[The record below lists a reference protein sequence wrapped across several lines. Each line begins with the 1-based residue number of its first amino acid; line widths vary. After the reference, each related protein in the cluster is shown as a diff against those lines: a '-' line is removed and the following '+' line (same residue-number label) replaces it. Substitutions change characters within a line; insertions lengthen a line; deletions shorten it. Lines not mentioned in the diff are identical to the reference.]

1 MHEVLNTVARWQAA
15 GIDCAL
21 ATIIR
26 AAGSVPRPVGTLM
39 AVARDGTVV
48 GSLSGGCIESDVFHI
63 AAEVMDSG
71 NATVRRYTID
81 DADAGSAALMCGGSM
96 EVLVQRAGPQ
106 DLLGPALVADSVA
119 AGRPVATA
127 TIVSAGPR
135 LGRSIATTGASW
147 AGTCGDPLLDAA
159 VLERAGRHLDAG
171 TVATV
176 QLGESGDCAEDSLSV
191 LISSI
196 ARPPRMLVF
205 GAVDFARALV
215 RTAKLLGYSVT
226 LCDARPVFAT
236 PERFPEADEVVVM
249 WPQDYLNQATITR
262 STAICVLTHD
272 PRFDVPALEI
282 ALRSDA
288 GYVGAMGSRR
298 THTDRMERLREAG
311 LTDSE
316 LRRLSSPIGLDLGAA
331 TPEETAVSILAEVI
345 ALRRG
350 GSGTRLGRIAGPI
363 HPPASGRTD
372 DHGFPGTAGIR
383 GGTDE
388 YPAEHRDHPSAP
400 AGPARLPEAEAEH

>member
-1 MHEVLNTVARWQAA
+1 MHQVLNTVARWQAA

-21 ATIIR
+21 VTIVR
-26 AAGSVPRPVGTLM
+26 SAGSIPRPVGTVM

-48 GSLSGGCIESDVFHI
+48 GSISGGCIESDVFHLATDVMTTGK
-63 AAEVMDSG
+63 AA
-71 NATVRRYTID
+71 VRRYAVD
-81 DADAGSAALMCGGSM
+81 DAGAGSVALMCGGSM
-96 EVLVQRAGPQ
+96 DVLVQRAGPT
-106 DLLGPALVADSVA
+106 DIPGLALLADSVA

-127 TIVSAGPR
+127 TVVSEGAH
-135 LGRSIATTGASW
+135 LGRSIVTTGTTW
-147 AGTCGDPLLDAA
+147 TGTCGDPLLDTA
-159 VLERAGRHLDAG
+159 VVARATRHLEAG
-171 TVATV
+171 TVTTV
-176 QLGESGDCAEDSLSV
+176 QLGETGDCAETGLSV

-196 ARPPRMLVF
+196 ARPPSMLVF
-205 GAVDFARALV
+205 GAVDFAHALV

-236 PERFPEADEVVVM
+236 RERFPEADEVVVM
-249 WPQDYLNQATITR
+249 WPQDYLKQAAITP

-298 THTDRMERLREAG
+298 THTDRMERLRATGVTEA
-311 LTDSE
+311 E
-316 LRRLSSPIGLDLGAA
+316 LSRLSSPIGLDLGAA

-350 GSGTRLGRIAGPI
+350 GSGRRLGHIAGPI
-363 HPPASGRTD
+363 HPP
-372 DHGFPGTAGIR
+372 
-383 GGTDE
+383 E
-388 YPAEHRDHPSAP
+388 PADTNHRDLLDTA
-400 AGPARLPEAEAEH
+400 